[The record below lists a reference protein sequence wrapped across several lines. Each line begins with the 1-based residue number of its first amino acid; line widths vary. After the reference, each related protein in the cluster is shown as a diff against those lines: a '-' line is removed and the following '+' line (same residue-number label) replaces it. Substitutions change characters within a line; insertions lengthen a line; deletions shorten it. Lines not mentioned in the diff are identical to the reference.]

1 MKSIDELKERLSI
14 WHVKYCKLI
23 ESKISA
29 PYGGYRTYPDAEL
42 FLGKPQQ
49 RLRGQYI
56 RYKHLCRYSIC
67 HALTD
72 NDFESTV
79 AHEVCHSYQM
89 QLYPA
94 STWHGEFFY
103 FLMREICGFKAAGR
117 LHKSTRA
124 DMQKVQNLY
133 ALLSLSPERKK
144 LQHVQISLQSVGS
157 ESKSAAEICARKD

>member
-56 RYKHLCRYSIC
+56 RYKHLSCISNAIISGIYMAWRI
-67 HALTD
+67 
-72 NDFESTV
+72 
-79 AHEVCHSYQM
+79 
-89 QLYPA
+89 
-94 STWHGEFFY
+94 
-103 FLMREICGFKAAGR
+103 
-117 LHKSTRA
+117 
-124 DMQKVQNLY
+124 
-133 ALLSLSPERKK
+133 LLFSD
-144 LQHVQISLQSVGS
+144 
-157 ESKSAAEICARKD
+157 ARDLRF